1 MDNAIASSNLGIE
14 NAANFRRLW
23 PVCALLLLLALV
35 PVISTLIGAPFL
47 IRVFTRVITFAIA
60 AVALNLVVGFG
71 GLISMLH
78 AGLFGIGAYV
88 VGILAQHDFNNELL
102 FHFLPGTSDLAIALP
117 AAFIIT
123 MLASAIF
130 GIISLRTSGAY
141 FIMITLA
148 FNQMLYY
155 FFVSLQK
162 YGGDDGLQVL
172 SATTIAGFDSTSR
185 IPFYYICLAI
195 LTFTLLFVSRLVES
209 RFGLV
214 LRASSQNERRVI
226 AIGISPL
233 RYKLVAF
240 MISGAI
246 AGLAGGLWTNGQQ
259 FVSPADMSW
268 IRSGDFVLMA
278 VLGGTSFVAGPV
290 VGAAAFLLIEFTFAL
305 WTTYWQ
311 LPFGLLIVF
320 VVVALKHGLV
330 GAGRDALAKLRWK
343 QHG

>member
-1 MDNAIASSNLGIE
+1 MGEAIATPRPRSRTLKS
-14 NAANFRRLW
+14 RRYL
-23 PVCALLLLLALV
+23 PVVLLFVVLALV
-35 PVISTLIGAPFL
+35 PVAATVSDSPFL
-47 IRVFTRVITFAIA
+47 VRVFTRVLIFAIA
-60 AVALNLVVGFG
+60 AVALNLVLGFG
-71 GLISMLH
+71 GLMSLVH
-78 AGLFGIGAYV
+78 AGLCGIGAYTV
-88 VGILAQHDFNNELL
+88 AILAQHDFAGEL
-102 FHFLPGTSDLAIALP
+102 FLNVFPGTSELLISLPIALLMSVI
-117 AAFIIT
+117 AAAV
-123 MLASAIF
+123 L
-130 GIISLRTSGAY
+130 GIISLRTGGAY

-246 AGLAGGLWTNGQQ
+246 AGLA
-259 FVSPADMSW
+259 
-268 IRSGDFVLMA
+268 
-278 VLGGTSFVAGPV
+278 
-290 VGAAAFLLIEFTFAL
+290 
-305 WTTYWQ
+305 
-311 LPFGLLIVF
+311 
-320 VVVALKHGLV
+320 
-330 GAGRDALAKLRWK
+330 
-343 QHG
+343 